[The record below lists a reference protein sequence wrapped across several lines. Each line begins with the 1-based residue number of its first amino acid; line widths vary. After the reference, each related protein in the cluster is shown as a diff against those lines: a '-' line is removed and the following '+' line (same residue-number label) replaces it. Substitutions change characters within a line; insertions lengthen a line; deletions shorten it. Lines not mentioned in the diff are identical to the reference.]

1 MALFKFR
8 WPAGLIAFLLIC
20 FTTAAMAADPVK
32 VRFFAVS
39 AQGAK
44 PLKEN
49 LQWVIQPAKGTGGE
63 TQKFKKPQV
72 ETELKPGD
80 YKVTVTLDMA
90 TVTRPVKITK
100 AGKQEIVLD
109 IGNASFR
116 MIPSNKG
123 KTIDEQIVW
132 SIYRFTK
139 GGPDEKQKVG
149 QVVGPNPHV
158 ILPAG
163 FYTVRG
169 KYNAVQADVAVEIK
183 PGIGYKYTVNL
194 YAGKATLNASANGKT
209 VKKDITWKVMRA
221 TKNKLGVHETLY
233 TSTESSPT
241 VTLREGKYLVVAH
254 AGDMA
259 GESKLEIKEGKTA
272 KLKVELK
279 EGTKVAAGS

>member
-1 MALFKFR
+1 LFRFR
-8 WPAGLIAFLLIC
+8 LAASLLAFLLIC
-20 FTTAAMAADPVK
+20 VTTVASAADPVK
-32 VRFFAVS
+32 VKFFAVS
-39 AQGAK
+39 AAGAK

-90 TVTRPVKITK
+90 TVTKPVKITK
-100 AGKQEIVLD
+100 AGKQEVVLD

-123 KTIDEQIVW
+123 KTVDEQITW
-132 SIYRFTK
+132 TIYHFTK
-139 GGPDEKQKVG
+139 GGPVESQKVG

-169 KYNAVQADVAVEIK
+169 KYNSVQADLAVEIK
-183 PGIGYKYTVNL
+183 SGIGYKYTVNL
-194 YAGKATLNASANGKT
+194 YAGKATLAASANGKA
-209 VKKDITWKVMRA
+209 VKKDITWKIMKG
-221 TKNKLGVHETLY
+221 TKNKQGVHETLF

-241 VTLREGKYLVVAH
+241 VTLREGKYIVVAL
-254 AGDMA
+254 AGDLA
-259 GESKLEIKEGKTA
+259 GESKLEVKEGKTA

>member
-1 MALFKFR
+1 MFR
-8 WPAGLIAFLLIC
+8 FRLAASLLAFLLIC
-20 FTTAAMAADPVK
+20 VTTVAFAADPVK

-39 AQGAK
+39 AAGAK

-90 TVTRPVKITK
+90 TVTKPVKITK
-100 AGKQEIVLD
+100 AGKQEVVLD

-123 KTIDEQIVW
+123 KTIDEQITW
-132 SIYRFTK
+132 TIYRFTK
-139 GGPDEKQKVG
+139 GGPVENQKVG
-149 QVVGPNPHV
+149 QVVGPNPQV

-169 KYNAVQADVAVEIK
+169 KYDSVQADLAIEIK

-194 YAGKATLNASANGKT
+194 YAGKAALTASANGKT
-209 VKKDITWKVMRA
+209 VKKDITWKILKA
-221 TKNKLGVHETLY
+221 TKNKQGVHETLF
-233 TSTESSPT
+233 TSKETSPT
-241 VTLREGKYLVVAH
+241 LTLREGKYVVVAE
-254 AGDMA
+254 AGDLA
-259 GESKLEIKEGKTA
+259 GESKLEVKEGQTA

>member
-1 MALFKFR
+1 LFRFR
-8 WPAGLIAFLLIC
+8 LAASLLAFLL
-20 FTTAAMAADPVK
+20 FTVTTVAFAADPVK
-32 VRFFAVS
+32 VKFFAVS
-39 AQGAK
+39 AAGAK

-49 LQWVIQPAKGTGGE
+49 LQWVIQPAKGTSGE

-72 ETELKPGD
+72 ETELAPGD

-90 TVTRPVKITK
+90 TVTKPVKITK
-100 AGKQEIVLD
+100 AGKQEVVLD

-123 KTIDEQIVW
+123 KTIDEQITWTV
-132 SIYRFTK
+132 YRFTK
-139 GGPDEKQKVG
+139 GGPDPSQKVG
-149 QVVGPNPHV
+149 QVVGPNPQV

-169 KYNAVQADVAVEIK
+169 KYDSVQADLAVEIK

-194 YAGKATLNASANGKT
+194 YAGKATLAASADGKA
-209 VKKDITWKVMRA
+209 VKKVTWKILRA
-221 TKNKLGVHETLY
+221 TKNKQGVHETLY
-233 TSTESSPT
+233 TSNETSPT
-241 VTLREGKYLVVAH
+241 VVLREGKYVVVAQ

-259 GESKLEIKEGKTA
+259 GESNLEIQEGKTA

-279 EGTKVAAGS
+279 EGAKVAASGS

>member
-1 MALFKFR
+1 LFKFR

-20 FTTAAMAADPVK
+20 STTVAFAADPVK
-32 VRFFAVS
+32 VKFHAVS

-44 PLKEN
+44 PLKET
-49 LQWVIQPAKGTGGE
+49 LKWVIQPAKGTGGE
-63 TQKFKKPQV
+63 TQKFSKPQV
-72 ETELKPGD
+72 ETELAPGD

-90 TVTRPVKITK
+90 TVTQPVKITK
-100 AGKQEIVLD
+100 AGKQEVVLN

-123 KTIDEQIVW
+123 KTVDEQITW

-139 GGPDEKQKVG
+139 GGPDEKQRVG

-169 KYNAVQADVAVEIK
+169 KYDGVQADVAVEIK

-194 YAGKATLNASANGKT
+194 YAGKATLNASAGGKT
-209 VKKDITWKVMRA
+209 VKDKITWKILKSK
-221 TKNKLGVHETLY
+221 KNKLGVHETIF
-233 TSTESSPT
+233 TSNEKSPT
-241 VTLREGKYLVVAH
+241 VVLREGKYLVVAQS
-254 AGDMA
+254 GDMA
-259 GESKLEIKEGKTA
+259 GESSLDVQEGRTA

-279 EGTKVAAGS
+279 SGATVASGS

>member
-1 MALFKFR
+1 MFR
-8 WPAGLIAFLLIC
+8 FRLAASLLAFLLIC
-20 FTTAAMAADPVK
+20 VTTVASAADPVK

-39 AQGAK
+39 AAGAK

-90 TVTRPVKITK
+90 TVTKPVKITK
-100 AGKQEIVLD
+100 AGKQEVVLD

-123 KTIDEQIVW
+123 KTIEEQITW
-132 SIYRFTK
+132 TIYRFTK
-139 GGPDEKQKVG
+139 GGPVENQKVG

-169 KYNAVQADVAVEIK
+169 KYDSVQADLAVEIK

-194 YAGKATLNASANGKT
+194 YAGKAALTASANGKT
-209 VKKDITWKVMRA
+209 VKKDITWKILKA
-221 TKNKLGVHETLY
+221 TKNKQGVHETLY
-233 TSTESSPT
+233 TSKETSPT
-241 VTLREGKYLVVAH
+241 LTLREGKYVVVAE
-254 AGDMA
+254 AGDLA
-259 GESKLEIKEGKTA
+259 GESKLEVKEGQTA

>member
-1 MALFKFR
+1 LFRFR
-8 WPAGLIAFLLIC
+8 LAASLLAFLLIC
-20 FTTAAMAADPVK
+20 VTTVAFAADPVK

-39 AQGAK
+39 AAGAK

-90 TVTRPVKITK
+90 TVTKPVKITK
-100 AGKQEIVLD
+100 AGKQEVVLD

-123 KTIDEQIVW
+123 KTIDEQITW
-132 SIYRFTK
+132 TIYRFTK
-139 GGPDEKQKVG
+139 GGPVENQKVG
-149 QVVGPNPHV
+149 QVVGPNPQV

-169 KYNAVQADVAVEIK
+169 KYDSVQADLAIEIK

-194 YAGKATLNASANGKT
+194 YAGKAALTASANGKT
-209 VKKDITWKVMRA
+209 VKKDITWKILKA
-221 TKNKLGVHETLY
+221 TKNKQGVHETLF
-233 TSTESSPT
+233 TSKETSPT
-241 VTLREGKYLVVAH
+241 LTLREGKYVVVAE
-254 AGDMA
+254 AGDLA
-259 GESKLEIKEGKTA
+259 GESKLEVKEGQTA